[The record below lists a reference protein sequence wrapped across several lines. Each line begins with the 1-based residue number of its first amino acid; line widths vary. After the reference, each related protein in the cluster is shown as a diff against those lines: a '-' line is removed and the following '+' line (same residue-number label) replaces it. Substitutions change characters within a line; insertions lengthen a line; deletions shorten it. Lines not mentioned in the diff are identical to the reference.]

1 MGKIFHVKR
10 QKSNRRSP
18 RARKQSRSPA
28 ALSAAAIIPNKG
40 GGRLSPIVQDL
51 TEDLYRADNLSHFF
65 KNERARFW
73 PHSKPHS
80 AKRGE
85 KRDQIA
91 VRNYCRGS

>member
-28 ALSAAAIIPNKG
+28 ALSTAAIIPNKG

-51 TEDLYRADNLSHFF
+51 TEDLYRADNVSHFF
-65 KNERARFW
+65 LKM
-73 PHSKPHS
+73 S
-80 AKRGE
+80 AMAILATLKTAQR
-85 KRDQIA
+85 
-91 VRNYCRGS
+91 